1 MGRAY
6 SDITFTPTVRDVQ
19 TELGSREQYAFLD
32 THSDRGDTL
41 TPREAAFIAE
51 ADHFFQATVSETGWP
66 YVQHRGGPKGFLKVL
81 DPRTLGFADYRG
93 NVQYLSVGNLRRD
106 DRISLIVMDYLN
118 RRRLKLLGRVT
129 LVNAEDD
136 PVLLAAVRDDAY
148 GATIERAFV
157 IRLEGWDWN
166 CPQHITTRVTEDEVG
181 TIVAPLRAQVQRMR
195 TQLAAAKAAA
205 PQAPTD
211 LGDGPLALRV
221 AGVRQLTDTVRAYE
235 LVAADGAPLPAVS
248 AGAHLDVPM
257 RLDDGSTTTRS
268 YSIASSP
275 LRTDAYE
282 IAVLREPKG
291 SGGSAAVHQDFAI
304 GLRLYCAPP
313 ANAFALDTGP
323 HRAVLVAGGIGI
335 TPIKAMAHAL
345 AAAGRE
351 FELHFA
357 CRSRAQAPFLGQLI
371 EQFGARV
378 RVFAAD
384 EGQRLDVP
392 ALLRSI
398 GASAHVYVCGPSGLI
413 DAVRTGADEAG
424 IDPGRIHFER
434 FVAPRDETDTLGFT
448 VRLVRSEVDVQV
460 PPGRSILEALE
471 ARGFRPPASCRI
483 GTCGTCAMRVVAGE
497 PLHRDAVL
505 TPEQRQ
511 VQHLM
516 CICVS
521 RAEGTG
527 LRLDY

>member
-1 MGRAY
+1 M
-6 SDITFTPTVRDVQ
+6 
-19 TELGSREQYAFLD
+19 
-32 THSDRGDTL
+32 
-41 TPREAAFIAE
+41 
-51 ADHFFQATVSETGWP
+51 
-66 YVQHRGGPKGFLKVL
+66 
-81 DPRTLGFADYRG
+81 
-93 NVQYLSVGNLRRD
+93 
-106 DRISLIVMDYLN
+106 
-118 RRRLKLLGRVT
+118 
-129 LVNAEDD
+129 
-136 PVLLAAVRDDAY
+136 
-148 GATIERAFV
+148 
-157 IRLEGWDWN
+157 
-166 CPQHITTRVTEDEVG
+166 
-181 TIVAPLRAQVQRMR
+181 
-195 TQLAAAKAAA
+195 
-205 PQAPTD
+205 
-211 LGDGPLALRV
+211 
-221 AGVRQLTDTVRAYE
+221 RQLTDTVRAYE

-371 EQFGARV
+371 EQFGARAACV
-378 RVFAAD
+378 RR
-384 EGQRLDVP
+384 GRRTSGSTMP

-424 IDPGRIHFER
+424 IDPGRIRFER

-497 PLHRDAVL
+497 PLHR
-505 TPEQRQ
+505 TR
-511 VQHLM
+511 
-516 CICVS
+516 C
-521 RAEGTG
+521 
-527 LRLDY
+527 